1 MPTWKRY
8 VSRLVDLATV
18 LINRYPRLIALAGFV
33 SGVCSFLLVDRQH
46 GFAKVMAIVMLASW
60 LWLMVENVLRQW
72 VTRRFGWNLPPGLFR
87 YATQMIHQESLFF
100 VLPFLFVT
108 TTWNSGQ
115 AIFTGLLAA
124 MAVVSIVDPLYYKA
138 LSSRRWIFLG
148 YHTLTLFAVLLTS
161 LPIILQLTT
170 TQSYR
175 LALGVAVLLSFPSI
189 LVALS
194 IRRLWQWPV
203 VLGLSLMVGGLGW
216 VLRTW
221 VPPATLWL
229 TDVAVTSSFDNLKRE
244 PGKSLKKISAVQLRS
259 QGLYAYTAINA
270 PRGLSERI
278 YHVWLHNGD
287 EVDRIPLEISG
298 GREAGYRA
306 WTHKQ
311 NFPSDVAGRWQVQ
324 IITEDGQMIGT
335 LRFEVTP

>member
-8 VSRLVDLATV
+8 ISRLVDLATV

-72 VTRRFGWNLPPGLFR
+72 VTRRFGWNLSPGLFR

-229 TDVAVTSSFDNLKRE
+229 TDVAVTSSFDNLRRE
-244 PGKSLKKISAVQLRS
+244 PGKSLKEIGAAQLRS

>member
-1 MPTWKRY
+1 MPYWKRY
-8 VSRLVDLATV
+8 LSRLVDFATM

-60 LWLMVENVLRQW
+60 LWLMMENVLRQW
-72 VTRRFGWNLPPGLFR
+72 MTKRFGWNLPPGLLR

-124 MAVVSIVDPLYYKA
+124 MAVVSVVDPLYYKS
-138 LSSRRWIFLG
+138 LSRRRWVFLG

-161 LPIILQLTT
+161 LPIILHLTT

-203 VLGLSLMVGGLGW
+203 VLGLSLMIGGLGW
-216 VLRTW
+216 MLRTW

-244 PGKSLKKISAVQLRS
+244 PGKSLDEISASQLRS

-278 YHVWLHNGD
+278 YHVWLHNGN

-298 GREAGYRA
+298 GRKAGYRA

-311 NFPSDVAGRWQVQ
+311 NFPGEVAGRWRVQV
-324 IITEDGQMIGT
+324 ITEDGQMIGT

>member
-72 VTRRFGWNLPPGLFR
+72 MTRRFGWNLPPGLFR

>member
-18 LINRYPRLIALAGFV
+18 PINRYPRLIALAGFV

-124 MAVVSIVDPLYYKA
+124 MAVVSIVDPLYYKV

-244 PGKSLKKISAVQLRS
+244 PGKSLKEISAAQLRS

>member
-72 VTRRFGWNLPPGLFR
+72 VTRRFGWNLSPGLFR

-244 PGKSLKKISAVQLRS
+244 PGKSLKEISAAQLRS

>member
-8 VSRLVDLATV
+8 ISRLVDLATV

-244 PGKSLKKISAVQLRS
+244 PGKSLKEISAVQLRS

>member
-33 SGVCSFLLVDRQH
+33 SGACSFLLVDRQH

-244 PGKSLKKISAVQLRS
+244 PGKSLKEISAVQLRS

>member
-8 VSRLVDLATV
+8 ISRLVDLATI

-72 VTRRFGWNLPPGLFR
+72 VTRRFGWNLSPGLFR

-229 TDVAVTSSFDNLKRE
+229 TDVAVTSSFDNLRRE
-244 PGKSLKKISAVQLRS
+244 PGKSLKEIGAAQLRS

>member
-72 VTRRFGWNLPPGLFR
+72 VTRRFGWNLSPGLFR

-229 TDVAVTSSFDNLKRE
+229 TDVAVTSSFDNLRRE
-244 PGKSLKKISAVQLRS
+244 PGKSLKEIGAAQLRS